1 MIFSSGSIIAC
12 SQKVVPVVFNPVWQ
26 KPTQKSLD
34 LAYSNFLRESFF
46 LQLLAGDC
54 RLNLL

>member
-12 SQKVVPVVFNPVWQ
+12 SWKVAPVVFNPVWQ

-34 LAYSNFLRESFF
+34 LAYSNFLRENLSFCSF
-46 LQLLAGDC
+46 LQETAD
-54 RLNLL
+54 